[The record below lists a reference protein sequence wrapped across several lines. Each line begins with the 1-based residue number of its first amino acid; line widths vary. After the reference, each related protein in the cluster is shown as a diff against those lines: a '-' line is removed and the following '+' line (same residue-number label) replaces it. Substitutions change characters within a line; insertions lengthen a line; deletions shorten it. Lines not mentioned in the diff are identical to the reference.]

1 MQDFLRL
8 FTTMEFSKPFALVLF
23 FVTFVGILAYV
34 YLGKERSKRFESY
47 RFIPLDDTDKII
59 DE

>member
-1 MQDFLRL
+1 MQTLFQL
-8 FTTMEFSKPFALVLF
+8 FTSMEFTKPFALVLF

-34 YLGKERSKRFESY
+34 YLGRERSKRFESY
-47 RFIPLDDTDKII
+47 RFIPLDETDNKA